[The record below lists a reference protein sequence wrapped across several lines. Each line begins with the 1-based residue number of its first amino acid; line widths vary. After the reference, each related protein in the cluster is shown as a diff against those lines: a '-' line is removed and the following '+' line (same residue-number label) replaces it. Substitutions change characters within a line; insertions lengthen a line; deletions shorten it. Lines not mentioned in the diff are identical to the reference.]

1 MFIRAY
7 LRASTDQ
14 QDAARAREDL
24 ESFVAERGLMIA
36 ASYTENESGA
46 SLKRPELFRL
56 LNDCQPGD
64 VLLVEQ
70 VDRLSRLNG
79 TDWERLKQEIAAQQV
94 RIVALDLPSSHAMAT
109 AKQDDFTGRMLE
121 AVNAMLL
128 DMLAAV
134 ARKDYEDRRRRT
146 AQGIAM
152 AKAEGRFKGRP
163 EDKERN
169 ARIGQL
175 LENGMSWNEVIN
187 LAGCSRA
194 TVSRIAARRKAE
206 VATAPA

>member
-14 QDAARAREDL
+14 QDASRAQQDL
-24 ESFVAERGLMIA
+24 EKFVSERGLSIA
-36 ASYTENESGA
+36 ATYTENESGA

-56 LNDCQPGD
+56 LEDCQPGD

-70 VDRLSRLNG
+70 VDRLSRLNAD
-79 TDWERLKQEIAAQQV
+79 DWEKLKREISERQV

-109 AKQDDFTGRMLE
+109 NNGDEFTGRMLE

-134 ARKDYEDRRRRT
+134 ARKDYEDRKRRT
-146 AQGIAM
+146 AQGIAR
-152 AKAEGRFKGRP
+152 ARAAGKFKGRP

-169 ARIGQL
+169 AKIKKL
-175 LENGMSWNEVIN
+175 LDSGMTWTEVQK

-194 TVSRIAARRKAE
+194 TVAR
-206 VATAPA
+206 VAKRMASTI

>member
-14 QDAARAREDL
+14 QDASRAQQDL
-24 ESFVAERGLMIA
+24 EKFVSERGLSIA
-36 ASYTENESGA
+36 ATYTENESGA

-56 LNDCQPGD
+56 LEDCQPGD

-70 VDRLSRLNG
+70 VDRLSRLNSD
-79 TDWERLKQEIAAQQV
+79 DWEKLKREISERQV

-109 AKQDDFTGRMLE
+109 NNGDEFTGRMLE

-134 ARKDYEDRRRRT
+134 ARKDYEDRKRRT
-146 AQGIAM
+146 AQGIAR
-152 AKAEGRFKGRP
+152 ARAAGKFKGRP

-169 ARIGQL
+169 AKIKKL
-175 LENGMSWNEVIN
+175 LDSGMTWTEIQKLS
-187 LAGCSRA
+187 GCSRA
-194 TVSRIAARRKAE
+194 TVARVSKRMSE
-206 VATAPA
+206 TI

>member
-14 QDAARAREDL
+14 QDASRAQQDL
-24 ESFVAERGLMIA
+24 EKFVSERGLSIA
-36 ASYTENESGA
+36 ATYTENESGA

-56 LNDCQPGD
+56 LEDCQPGD

-70 VDRLSRLNG
+70 VDRLSRLNAD
-79 TDWERLKQEIAAQQV
+79 DWEKLKREISERQV

-109 AKQDDFTGRMLE
+109 NNGDEFTGRMLE

-134 ARKDYEDRRRRT
+134 ARKDYEDRKRRT
-146 AQGIAM
+146 AQWIAR
-152 AKAEGRFKGRP
+152 ARAAGKFKGRP

-169 ARIGQL
+169 AKIKKL
-175 LENGMSWNEVIN
+175 LDSGMTWTEVQK
-187 LAGCSRA
+187 LSGCSRA
-194 TVSRIAARRKAE
+194 TVAR
-206 VATAPA
+206 VAKRMTATI

>member
-14 QDAARAREDL
+14 QDATRAQQDL
-24 ESFVAERGLMIA
+24 ERFVSDRGLSIA
-36 ASYTENESGA
+36 ATYVENESGA

-56 LNDCQPGD
+56 LGDCQPGD
-64 VLLVEQ
+64 ILLVEQ

-79 TDWERLKQEIAAQQV
+79 DDWEKLKHEIAARKV

-109 AKQDDFTGRMLE
+109 NNQDEFTGRMLE

-134 ARKDYEDRRRRT
+134 ARKDYQDRKRRT
-146 AQGIAM
+146 AQGIAR
-152 AKAEGRFKGRP
+152 AKAADKFKGRP
-163 EDKERN
+163 ENKERN
-169 ARIGQL
+169 ARIKKQL
-175 LENGMSWNEVIN
+175 VNGLTWTEIQN
-187 LAGCSRA
+187 LVGCSRA
-194 TVSRIAARRKAE
+194 TVARVAKQRGLEAA
-206 VATAPA
+206 

>member
-14 QDAARAREDL
+14 QDASRAQQDL
-24 ESFVAERGLMIA
+24 EKFVSERGLSIA
-36 ASYTENESGA
+36 ATYTENESGA

-56 LNDCQPGD
+56 LEDCQPGD

-70 VDRLSRLNG
+70 VDRLSRLNAD
-79 TDWERLKQEIAAQQV
+79 DWEKLKREISERQV

-109 AKQDDFTGRMLE
+109 NNGDEFTGRMLE

-134 ARKDYEDRRRRT
+134 ARKDYEDRKRRT
-146 AQGIAM
+146 AQGIAR
-152 AKAEGRFKGRP
+152 ARAAGKFKGRP

-169 ARIGQL
+169 AKIKKL
-175 LENGMSWNEVIN
+175 LDSGMTWTEIQKLS
-187 LAGCSRA
+187 GCSRA
-194 TVSRIAARRKAE
+194 TVARVSKRMSE
-206 VATAPA
+206 TI

>member
-14 QDAARAREDL
+14 QDATRAQQDL
-24 ESFVAERGLMIA
+24 EKFVSDRGLSIA
-36 ASYTENESGA
+36 ATYVENESGA

-56 LNDCQPGD
+56 LKDCQPGD

-79 TDWERLKQEIAAQQV
+79 ADWEKLKHEIAARKV
-94 RIVALDLPSSHAMAT
+94 RIVALDLPSSHAMVT
-109 AKQDDFTGRMLE
+109 NNQDEFTGRMLE

-134 ARKDYEDRRRRT
+134 ARKDYQDRKRRT
-146 AQGIAM
+146 AQGIAR
-152 AKAEGRFKGRP
+152 AKAAGKFKGRP
-163 EDKERN
+163 ENKERN
-169 ARIGQL
+169 ARIKKQL
-175 LENGMSWNEVIN
+175 VNGLTWTEIQN
-187 LAGCSRA
+187 LVGCSRA
-194 TVSRIAARRKAE
+194 TVAR
-206 VATAPA
+206 VAKQ